1 MVAHVVALL
10 RAGVAPAS
18 IAVISPYA
26 AQVRVGV
33 GVRDRIGLGL
43 GIGMRSGLG

>member
-1 MVAHVVALL
+1 VVAHVVALL

-26 AQVRVGV
+26 AQVRVR
-33 GVRDRIGLGL
+33 VRVRVRIGLGL
-43 GIGMRSGLG
+43 GIGIRSGLG